1 MNEITIINDT
11 ISSKIYT
18 IRGLQVMLDRDLA
31 ELYQV
36 EAKRLNEQVKRNIER
51 FPQSFRFQLTQD
63 EYEHLM
69 SKFDTSSS
77 KESLRSH
84 FATLENGRGKHRKYL
99 PYVFTEQGVS
109 MLSAV
114 LRSDIAIKVSIQII
128 EAFVNMRKFISN
140 NALVFQRLDLL
151 EQKQFQT
158 DTKIEQVLNA
168 LEDKTIPN
176 QNKESSTMDKYMM
189 PMPL

>member
-1 MNEITIINDT
+1 MSNLTTKTEL
-11 ISSKIYT
+11 ISNKIYT

-36 EAKRLNEQVKRNIER
+36 EVKRLNEQVKRNIER

-128 EAFVNMRKFISN
+128 EAFVNMR
-140 NALVFQRLDLL
+140 
-151 EQKQFQT
+151 
-158 DTKIEQVLNA
+158 
-168 LEDKTIPN
+168 
-176 QNKESSTMDKYMM
+176 
-189 PMPL
+189 